1 LILRRKTPSGD
12 RNSTARGEIGA
23 GSQHCVPTFFTSLT
37 SVRPPPIHTSPT
49 QYPRATSTCLRC
61 PIPANVSTCQL
72 IVGGDQRHVCGMA
85 PFACIATEAFRDAH
99 TTPIKRVL
107 AFPQYPYQTSGLLDR
122 CDAWLPPP
130 SLDDNAK
137 GARPLRS
144 ALVGHGRAT
153 RARCDYSGMVG
164 CWLRCWFGATDL
176 GMQGAHRIPPR
187 VRSWSGKAASSHA
200 THTPSS
206 ANNCRCTLSH
216 DLRTT
221 CTLRRFQ
228 QHALEVVPTHAC
240 GELGLRPAV

>member
-1 LILRRKTPSGD
+1 VYGQSATCPHIFHLSHVGTSAANPYV
-12 RNSTARGEIGA
+12 T
-23 GSQHCVPTFFTSLT
+23 HPVPTCHQHVSAGPDTRKRFHMPIDCRWRPTPRVWDGSFCPHCFRNA
-37 SVRPPPIHTSPT
+37 SV
-49 QYPRATSTCLRC
+49 
-61 PIPANVSTCQL
+61 
-72 IVGGDQRHVCGMA
+72 
-85 PFACIATEAFRDAH
+85 AH

-228 QHALEVVPTHAC
+228 QHALEVVPTRAS
-240 GELGLRPAV
+240 GELGVRLAV